1 MKKYDDEY
9 LDEKEKYSK
18 DDLPIMKKM
27 GKLLDDELTE
37 LDWLEILKNTP
48 ERTERN
54 KKRKTYITNQSIAD
68 EFGISRYKVDA
79 YLRGDEPL
87 DVLTL
92 LKFCKKLNCEA
103 GYILGEFDEK
113 KRQTSD
119 VKKATGL
126 SSDAL
131 KALNKKKNS
140 VIYDKTVWHKN
151 DTQVVIKPM
160 SAKDTVPAN
169 SKYSDVLSNILTQH
183 PELITMIGQILFCNE
198 LKLEHVV
205 GGRFI
210 SGLQPNAKPGVIQ
223 NNTFEMCMSL
233 ALHLYK
239 LSTGK
244 NTPPTFSFSENFN
257 FAQQYI
263 TNHVNELKKE
273 NTYLKDEITNMEQDD
288 GYEFGARPY

>member
-9 LDEKEKYSK
+9 LDEIEVYCK
-18 DDLPIMKKM
+18 DDLTIKKRI

-48 ERTERN
+48 DRTERN

-79 YLRGDEPL
+79 YLRGEEPL

-126 SSDAL
+126 SSNAL

-140 VIYDKTVWHKN
+140 VIFDKTVWN
-151 DTQVVIKPM
+151 DDNSKICIAPM
-160 SAKDTVPAN
+160 DANDTVPAN
-169 SKYSDVLSNILTQH
+169 SRYSDVLNNLLTQH
-183 PELITMIGQILFCNE
+183 PEIITMIGQILFCNE
-198 LKLEHVV
+198 LKLEHVI
-205 GGRFI
+205 GNRFI
-210 SGLQPNAKPGVIQ
+210 SGLQENAKPGVMQ
-223 NNTFEMCMSL
+223 NNTFEMCCRW
-233 ALHLYK
+233 HY
-239 LSTGK
+239 
-244 NTPPTFSFSENFN
+244 TFIN
-257 FAQQYI
+257 
-263 TNHVNELKKE
+263 
-273 NTYLKDEITNMEQDD
+273 
-288 GYEFGARPY
+288 

>member
-9 LDEKEKYSK
+9 LDKNEDYCK
-18 DDLPIMKKM
+18 DDSTIKKRI

-37 LDWLEILKNTP
+37 LDWREIQKNNP
-48 ERTERN
+48 NRTERN

-68 EFGISRYKVDA
+68 KFGITRYKVDA
-79 YLRGDEPL
+79 YLNGFEPL

-92 LKFCKKLNCEA
+92 LKFCKMLNCEA
-103 GYILGEFDEK
+103 GYILGEFNEK

-119 VKKATGL
+119 IKKTTGL
-126 SSDAL
+126 SPDAIESL
-131 KALNKKKNS
+131 ENKKNS

-169 SKYSDVLSNILTQH
+169 SKYSDVLNNILTQH

-198 LKLEHVV
+198 LKLEHIVD
-205 GGRFI
+205 GRFI

-239 LSTGK
+239 LSTGE
-244 NTPPTFSFSENFN
+244 NTPPTFSFSENFS

-263 TNHVNELKKE
+263 ANHVTELKKE
-273 NTYLKDEITNMEQDD
+273 NSYLKDEITNMEQDPT
-288 GYEFGARPY
+288 YQFGTKPY